1 MSLRIIFAVALLCV
15 LTVNVARAEK
25 PIPPG
30 LAKVMAEGAGRV
42 VNPTCDDVRA
52 VVAWI
57 GEARAAAMAR
67 EAGATE
73 ARIKEAK
80 RCLRPSSQ

>member
-1 MSLRIIFAVALLCV
+1 MRVLLTALLCV
-15 LTVNVARAEK
+15 LTCSGAKAEH

-30 LAKVMAEGAGRV
+30 LKQIMAEGAGRA

-57 GEARAAAMAR
+57 GEAKAESAAR
-67 EAGATE
+67 SAGATE
-73 ARIKEAK
+73 RQIREAK
-80 RCLRPSSQ
+80 RCLQHFSQ